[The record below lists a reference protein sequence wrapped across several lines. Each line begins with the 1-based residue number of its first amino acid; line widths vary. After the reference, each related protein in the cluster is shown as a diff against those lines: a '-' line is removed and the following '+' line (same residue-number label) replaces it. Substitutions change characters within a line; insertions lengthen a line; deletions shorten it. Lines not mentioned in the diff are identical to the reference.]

1 MTHHSRRTRPLLIAL
16 LLASGSLA
24 GCERDSDSQTAVR
37 NAGHKFGSISPELSG
52 HSASVYE
59 EIIRSVS
66 SHAGSGDGYAEAA
79 AVTLAQARLGQAT
92 QAAQE
97 AARAEAESI
106 RRIRVIRGSLSEYIT
121 AAAVAE
127 AATRFNAQNDL
138 TELDGLLASRRQDQ
152 STYER
157 QKAEID
163 AQIADLDAR
172 IAELKTKAQ
181 TERARAGELGLQMSG
196 VNAQRA
202 AELAAEIR
210 EHTLR
215 GDQFD
220 LEAQRIEG
228 RVGQLRPS
236 AAEIGMNVEKAKS
249 QIAQLLNAQR
259 ELQARGRAAQ
269 TDAAES
275 RAAAA
280 QARDRLADKARELI
294 AFREAEVA
302 AKNDRVVSLLS
313 QSQTAL
319 RDARDVVQASAAV
332 TRASIGEITGSV
344 WARRA
349 AGQTEAAAIFEALAA
364 AGIPGPMAQTA
375 QSERNAAAESAT
387 NSTNAYR
394 AAAEALRSVR
404 ARGDASDKLRAAAE
418 RLDRLAGIEPEPVP
432 QSGNESG
439 NDMGDDDT
447 WDESTTPATPDL
459 SSMSLEDIAAMLPES
474 MRGMVMAQFQA
485 YMDMLAEET
494 DPEVLRQLLTQL
506 DQQAAMMPAEM
517 AQGIDLVKR
526 EIQRRIDELEGGN

>member
-24 GCERDSDSQTAVR
+24 GCERDSESQTAVR

-52 HSASVYE
+52 HSASIYE

-66 SHAGSGDGYAEAA
+66 PHAGGGDGYAEAA

-92 QAAQE
+92 QAAQQ
-97 AARAEAESI
+97 AAQAEAESI

-127 AATRFNAQNDL
+127 AASRFNAQNDL

-152 STYER
+152 ATYER

-172 IAELKTKAQ
+172 VTELKSKAQ

-215 GDQFD
+215 ADQFD

-236 AAEIGMNVEKAKS
+236 AAEIGLNVEKAKS
-249 QIAQLLNAQR
+249 QIEQLLNAQR

-280 QARDRLADKARELI
+280 QARDRLAEMARDLA
-294 AFREAEVA
+294 AFRESEVA
-302 AKNDRVVSLLS
+302 TSSDRVVSLLS
-313 QSQTAL
+313 QSQAAL

-349 AGQTEAAAIFEALAA
+349 AGQAEAAAIFDALAA
-364 AGIPGPMAQTA
+364 AGIPGPMAENA
-375 QSERNAAAESAT
+375 LAERNASAESTT
-387 NSTNAYR
+387 NATNAYR
-394 AAAEALRSVR
+394 SAAEALRSVR
-404 ARGDASDKLRAAAE
+404 ARGDASDKLSAAAQ
-418 RLDRLAGIEPEPVP
+418 RLDRLAGIEPEPEP
-432 QSGNESG
+432 DTGDG
-439 NDMGDDDT
+439 MGDQEN
-447 WDESTTPATPDL
+447 WDESMPEGMPDL
-459 SSMSLEDIAAMLPES
+459 SGMTLEEIAQLIPED
-474 MRGMVMAQFQA
+474 MREMVMAQFQA
-485 YMDMLAEET
+485 QIDMLAAET
-494 DPEVLRQLLTQL
+494 DPEVLRQMLDQL
-506 DQQAAMMPAEM
+506 DQQAAMLPAEM
-517 AQGIDLVKR
+517 TPAIDLIKR